1 MFEVGKFPLK
11 KGVLMSC
18 PAIHPIILCQRRHRG
33 PKCFFKGSTLPCFNI
48 TKYFWVQ
55 KNLQIVGKYFDR
67 YSSRDSINAAPAEW
81 KTIK

>member
-33 PKCFFKGSTLPCFNI
+33 PKCFFKGSTSALLQSHEIFLGP
-48 TKYFWVQ
+48 
-55 KNLQIVGKYFDR
+55 KNLQIVGKYLDG
-67 YSSRDSINAAPAEW
+67 YSSRDSINAVPAEW